1 MKKPLNYVVQYK
13 IVTNSSRQPELV
25 DELYV
30 TKRSAIIRYLAFI
43 DSNIFPRSGPGSIS
57 ELKVF
62 RAFKSGPAED
72 ITATIN
78 KFIEG

>member
-13 IVTNSSRQPELV
+13 IVTNNSRQPELI

-30 TKRSAIIRYLAFI
+30 IKRGALIMYITIL
-43 DSNIFPRSGPGSIS
+43 DGNIFHRFGAGSIS
-57 ELKVF
+57 ELKVH
-62 RAFKSGPAED
+62 RTFKSGSVED